1 MKKILYIS
9 TIGLI
14 LTFLSFSQAFAL
26 WDDCPKGEVN
36 DPYPGECSK
45 YIDTDGDG
53 ICDHSQPA
61 PEDRIAEE
69 ATSEDATYTATPLI
83 EETTSNTSVSPTP
96 TSSATSTKTTTNTAQ
111 PTTNTKKAES
121 NSKYNFWMIFV
132 SLVIVYVISYVLT
145 KTKTISVVA
154 HRKFWNVMLLVT
166 FIVCGLTGIFLT
178 IRVENPGLFTLP
190 SNFLFLHVEFGLAMA
205 LISIFH
211 ILWHWKYYINILKSK
226 PKTNLQDLNNTE
238 SGHKIENNDSTNN

>member
-1 MKKILYIS
+1 MKKIIYFS

-14 LTFLSFSQAFAL
+14 LTFLGFSQAFAL
-26 WDDCPKGEVN
+26 WDDCPKGEVD
-36 DPYPGECSK
+36 DPYPGECSQ

-61 PEDRIAEE
+61 PEDRVTEE
-69 ATSEDATYTATPLI
+69 TTTQEATYTATPAI
-83 EETTSNTSVSPTP
+83 EETTTSVSSTP
-96 TSSATSTKTTTNTAQ
+96 KTSTTSTKTATNTSQ
-111 PTTNTKKAES
+111 PATGTQKAES
-121 NSKYNFWMIFV
+121 NSKYNFWVIFI
-132 SLVIVYVISYVLT
+132 SLVIIYIISYVLT

-166 FIVCGLTGIFLT
+166 FVVCGLTGIFLT
-178 IRVENPGLFTLP
+178 IRVENPSLFSLP

-211 ILWHWKYYINILKSK
+211 VLWHWKYYINMLKFK
-226 PKTNLQDLNNTE
+226 KKEIPEINNQE
-238 SGHKIENNDSTNN
+238 DNNRSNQ